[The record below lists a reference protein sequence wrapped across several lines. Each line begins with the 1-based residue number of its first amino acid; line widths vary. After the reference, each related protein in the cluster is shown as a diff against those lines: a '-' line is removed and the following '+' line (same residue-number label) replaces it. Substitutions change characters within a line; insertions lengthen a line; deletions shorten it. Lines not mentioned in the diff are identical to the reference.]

1 MKLYFHPFSS
11 NARKARMTAE
21 LLGAPVE
28 QVFVD
33 LVQRAQAAPD
43 FLAMNPNG
51 KVPVLVDG
59 DLELWESYAIMI
71 YLAEKTP
78 GQTLYPADPKA
89 RADVNRWM
97 FWAAAHWSVQIS
109 TLNFENMLKSAIFRI
124 GEADPAIVGRA
135 NAELERL
142 AGILDAH
149 LAGRTYVSG
158 DTLTLADVT
167 LACPL
172 MVTELAKLPVKQFP
186 NLQAWMGRMQA
197 LEAWTKTNPS

>member
-11 NARKARMTAE
+11 NARKAVMTAE

-28 QVFVD
+28 RVFVD
-33 LVQRAQAAPD
+33 LPQRAQAKPE
-43 FLAMNPNG
+43 FLALNPNG

-59 DLELWESYAIMI
+59 DFELWESYAIMI

-78 GQTLYPADPKA
+78 GQTLYPSDPKA

-97 FWAAAHWSVQIS
+97 FWAAAHWSVQIA
-109 TLNFENMLKSAIFRI
+109 TLNFENVLKSVVFKI
-124 GEADPAIVGRA
+124 GEADPAVVAKA

-149 LAGRTYVSG
+149 LASRQFVSG
-158 DTLTLADVT
+158 DALTLADVT

-172 MVTELAKLPVKQFP
+172 MVTEMAKLPVKKFAH
-186 NLQAWMGRMQA
+186 LQAWMGRMQA
-197 LEAWTKTNPS
+197 LDAWKKSNPQ